1 MEKFINNNIYNT
13 LIIKLLQN
21 KYGNKNGSKIW
32 RLQATYVIMQKETNL
47 KKATREL
54 HDASVT

>member
-1 MEKFINNNIYNT
+1 MKNLSKNIYNA

-54 HDASVT
+54 HGASVA